1 MGIPLYTN
9 NAATT
14 LLAAI
19 TAGDGSLTVAT
30 GTGALFPSPTG
41 SDYAWLTLTSTTGTE
56 IVKCTSRSGDTF
68 TITRGQQSTAAL
80 PFAAGDA
87 LTLRVTAEGLTTLTA
102 ATTAGY
108 ATVQEEGST
117 LIQRTTINFVGTG
130 ITATDNVGLAKTD
143 VTLDATLNSL
153 AALGTAADK
162 MAYTTGIDAWAEAAI
177 TAAGRAI
184 LDDANA
190 AAQRTTLGAAALA
203 GLSTQ
208 AFSASNF
215 TTAQGLQFPA
225 TQNPSADVNNLDDY
239 EEGTWTPVLTFATP
253 GDLSVTYSTQS
264 AIYTKIGR
272 QVFVTCNLVT
282 SAFTHT
288 TASGALRVTGL
299 PFTSAGGTSNRG
311 ALDWAGITKA
321 TFTEI
326 SAAIGGAVALVDFVA
341 NGSAVGA
348 STVTA
353 TDCPTGGTM
362 RLIFSATYH
371 V

>member
-19 TAGDGSLTVAT
+19 TAGDGSLTVAA

-87 LTLRVTAEGLTTLTA
+87 LTLRVTAEVLTTL
-102 ATTAGY
+102 
-108 ATVQEEGST
+108 
-117 LIQRTTINFVGTG
+117 
-130 ITATDNVGLAKTD
+130 
-143 VTLDATLNSL
+143 TLDATLNSL

-162 MAYTTGIDAWAEAAI
+162 MAYTTGIDAWAEADI

-190 AAQRTTLGAAALA
+190 AAQRVTLGAAALA

-299 PFTSAGGTSNRG
+299 PFTSAGGISNRG

-326 SAAIGGAVALVDFVA
+326 SATIGGAVALVDFVA

-353 TDCPTGGTM
+353 TDCPTGGIM